1 MKGRQMMEIHR
12 SPKGAVLVVALV
24 CLLLVAAI
32 GASLVRTLLL
42 QHRQRLQER
51 HQLQALWLAESAV
64 QRAVARLAES
74 ADYRGETWRVDGETL
89 QTEWSGVALI
99 QVEPLA
105 GDPARRRIVVAARYP
120 QDTLQQV
127 LQQRELVVPVP
138 IPGESP

>member
-1 MKGRQMMEIHR
+1 MMQIHR

-24 CLLLVAAI
+24 CLLIVATI
-32 GASLVRTLLL
+32 GASLVQTLLL

-64 QRAVARLAES
+64 QRAVARLATS
-74 ADYRGETWRVDGETL
+74 ADYRGETWQIDSQTL
-89 QTEWSGVALI
+89 QTEWPGVAAI
-99 QVEPLA
+99 EVEPFP

-138 IPGESP
+138 SPGESP